1 MKYIIGILIGFFL
14 VWYFPIEDQID
25 EAFNST
31 NTFVESIMDS
41 MNEVTEDNPV
51 SE

>member
-14 VWYFPIEDQID
+14 VWYFPIEDDID
-25 EAFNST
+25 KAFNST
-31 NTFVESIMDS
+31 NSWVESLMDS
-41 MNEVTEDNPV
+41 VDENKDNPV

>member
-14 VWYFPIEDQID
+14 VWYFPIEDEKD
-25 EAFNST
+25 KAFNST
-31 NTFVESIMDS
+31 NSWVESLMDS
-41 MNEVTEDNPV
+41 VDENKDNPV

>member
-14 VWYFPIEDQID
+14 VWYFPIEDEID
-25 EAFNST
+25 EAFSST
-31 NTFVESIMDS
+31 NSWVESLMDS
-41 MNEVTEDNPV
+41 VDENKDNPV

>member
-14 VWYFPIEDQID
+14 VWYFPIEAEID

-31 NTFVESIMDS
+31 NCWVESLMDS
-41 MNEVTEDNPV
+41 VDENKENPV

>member
-14 VWYFPIEDQID
+14 VWYFPIENEID
-25 EAFNST
+25 KAFSSANWW
-31 NTFVESIMDS
+31 VESLMDS
-41 MNEVTEDNPV
+41 VDGNKDNPV

>member
-14 VWYFPIEDQID
+14 VWYFPIEDEID
-25 EAFNST
+25 AAFNST
-31 NTFVESIMDS
+31 NSWVESLMDS
-41 MNEVTEDNPV
+41 VDENKDNPV

>member
-14 VWYFPIEDQID
+14 VWYFPIEDEID
-25 EAFNST
+25 KAFNST
-31 NTFVESIMDS
+31 NSWVESLMDS
-41 MNEVTEDNPV
+41 VDENKDNPV

>member
-14 VWYFPIEDQID
+14 VWYFPIEDEID

-31 NTFVESIMDS
+31 NSWVESLMDS
-41 MNEVTEDNPV
+41 VDENKDNPV